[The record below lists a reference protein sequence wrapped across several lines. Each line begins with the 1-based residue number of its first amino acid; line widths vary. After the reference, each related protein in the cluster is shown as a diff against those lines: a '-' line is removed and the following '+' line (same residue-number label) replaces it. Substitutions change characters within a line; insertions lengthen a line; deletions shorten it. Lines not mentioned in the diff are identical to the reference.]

1 MAHQDIL
8 GILFIVLALRS
19 SSRGRP
25 ILAGGFLLLAIGVK
39 PYAGAI
45 LPFLLRDTSVL
56 FEKFEQESP
65 ALDLPGVVA
74 APRRSYQSDLRRGA

>member
-1 MAHQDIL
+1 MT
-8 GILFIVLALRS
+8 
-19 SSRGRP
+19 
-25 ILAGGFLLLAIGVK
+25 GGASATNRK
-39 PYAGAI
+39 PNFA
-45 LPFLLRDTSVL
+45 SVL